1 MELIFATKGALMWLR
16 SRVTLAGERG
26 ATAVEYGIVACFIC
40 AVIVIAVFFLG
51 QSTNHSLGCS
61 GQTIA
66 AQSAPVC

>member
-1 MELIFATKGALMWLR
+1 MELFLATKGTLTWLR
-16 SRVTLAGERG
+16 SRVTLGGERG
-26 ATAVEYGIVACFIC
+26 ASAVEYGIVAAFIC

-51 QSTNHSLGCS
+51 QSTNHNFDCT